1 MGTWMKWFNSEV
13 DRYLKNNPDSEADVL
28 SLDEFLEN
36 INDEDVKGFGPT
48 GDTKKWGY
56 SVINYDF

>member
-36 INDEDVKGFGPT
+36 INDEDGKGFGPT
-48 GDTKKWGY
+48 GDTK
-56 SVINYDF
+56 NEDTA